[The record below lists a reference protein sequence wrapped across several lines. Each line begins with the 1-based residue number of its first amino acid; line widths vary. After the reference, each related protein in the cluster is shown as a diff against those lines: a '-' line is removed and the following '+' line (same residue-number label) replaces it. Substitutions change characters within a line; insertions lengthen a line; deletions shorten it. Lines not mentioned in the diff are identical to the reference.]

1 MKRYLIRLCLVGS
14 LLCSILL
21 GSSTKG
27 QGGVEG
33 CQHDQQQLKQHDGW
47 IHHVAE
53 ESERA
58 PVSLLRTTA
67 IYNPTNSVIDAKSFE
82 YSPADGER
90 LKRLLES
97 PAEQLSERM
106 GDFRPEAT
114 VNGNYMAEVCQ
125 SHDGAFLAVQ
135 LFQFISMSYEPVTEV
150 LLFEGSAAGIVGQL
164 F

>member
-1 MKRYLIRLCLVGS
+1 MANIKNFQMWNTICSDDRIGIRKS
-14 LLCSILL
+14 LF
-21 GSSTKG
+21 GM
-27 QGGVEG
+27 
-33 CQHDQQQLKQHDGW
+33 
-47 IHHVAE
+47 
-53 ESERA
+53 
-58 PVSLLRTTA
+58 RTTA

-106 GDFRPEAT
+106 GDFRPKAT
-114 VNGNYMAEVCQ
+114 VNGNYMVEVCQ

>member
-1 MKRYLIRLCLVGS
+1 MANIKNFQMWNTICSDDRIGIRKS
-14 LLCSILL
+14 LF
-21 GSSTKG
+21 GM
-27 QGGVEG
+27 
-33 CQHDQQQLKQHDGW
+33 
-47 IHHVAE
+47 
-53 ESERA
+53 
-58 PVSLLRTTA
+58 RTTA